1 MPTEA
6 IRCPTCGAAD
16 PSRTDAAGLNTC
28 SYCGVRYRIV
38 HGTPTRVIERSAGAP
53 AAAATATGRPVL
65 VAAAAIGIV
74 ALGAGV
80 AVGVSRQ
87 PPSSPAAPTPT
98 PAIPAV
104 PPSPAS
110 PVGAP
115 PATSEPPASS
125 PPVVVPAADPVAP
138 VQLTAR
144 FELEHR
150 RPSYGSTF
158 YAIGWV
164 TNTSAVTIDRPKIT
178 AVLRDAAGAE
188 VGTAFGFAEADVLA
202 AGERSAVSLLV
213 MEPPPFATIDFETR
227 PSAAHYI
234 PPKVSGLRLEHAA
247 PQASTFGTKIAGKV
261 FNDGAEAAR
270 FVKILALSYDA
281 DGKLASVD
289 STYAD
294 GDSIAPGD
302 HARFELSVSRGE
314 VPIARHELQVSGS
327 PLK

>member
-28 SYCGVRYRIV
+28 AYCGVRYRIV
-38 HGTPTRVIERSAGAP
+38 HGTPTRVIDGGP
-53 AAAATATGRPVL
+53 AKPGVASGRPVL
-65 VAAAAIGIV
+65 VAAAAVGVI

-80 AVGVSRQ
+80 AVGLTRR
-87 PPSSPAAPTPT
+87 PPASPPTPT
-98 PAIPAV
+98 PSPAV
-104 PPSPAS
+104 PAVVQPIATVPPADPPTS
-110 PVGAP
+110 TP
-115 PATSEPPASS
+115 PATPE
-125 PPVVVPAADPVAP
+125 PVVVPATTPVAAP
-138 VQLTAR
+138 PLTAR

-150 RPSYGSTF
+150 RPAYGSTF

-164 TNTSAVTIDRPKIT
+164 TNTSGVTIDRPKIT
-178 AVLRDAAGAE
+178 AVMRDAAGAE

-202 AGERSAVSLLV
+202 AGERSPVSLLV
-213 MEPPPFATIDFETR
+213 MEPPPFATIDFELR

-234 PPKVSGLRLEHAA
+234 PPRVSGLRLEHA
-247 PQASTFGTKIAGKV
+247 PPKSSDFGTKITGKI
-261 FNDGAEAAR
+261 FNEGTEAAR

-294 GDSIAPGD
+294 GDSLAPGD
-302 HARFELSVSRGE
+302 SARFELSVSRTE
-314 VPIARHELQVSGS
+314 APIARHELQVSGS